1 VSARPP
7 AGLLADLEVAVR
19 AALAGDAAHAQELA
33 YAVGRA
39 ALEHN
44 AGVVELAASLR
55 AAVQREAAGG
65 LAPDR
70 LQAALSLMAEVL
82 APYEMALRGHRDAN
96 AELRRMTNALEAKV
110 EQRGHELA
118 QAEVRFRALVEHVP
132 AVIYVAPSSLPLWM
146 TYVSPQIQ
154 PLLGF
159 TQAEWLAGPDLWEQQ
174 MEPADKGRVLEQWA
188 QAAATGAPLTLEYR
202 MRSRS
207 GAAAWVRDESR
218 RQQDGTRLG
227 IWQDVSERRDLES
240 QLRQSQKMEAVGQLA
255 GGVAHD
261 FNNLITVMLNFG
273 HFVQEDLGPD
283 HPSAADL
290 EEVLMAAERASA
302 LTRQLLALSRR
313 HVFQPQKMDLNEVV
327 GGMERM
333 LHRLIGEDVDLK
345 VVAHARAPWVFA
357 DRGSLEQVLLNLVV
371 NGREA
376 MPEGGKLTVET
387 QEVDLDEVVGLLKAP
402 PGRYVMLAVTDTG
415 VGMGPGT
422 QARIFEPFFTTKGE
436 GRGTGLGLSTVHQIV
451 RQAKGDLQLYSA
463 PGRGT
468 TFRVYFPR
476 AEEAAA
482 QERASPPSAHEL
494 TGTETLLVAEDEQS
508 VRAALV
514 RALSAAGYTVLEADA
529 PEEAL
534 EVSRGY
540 SGRISLLVTDVVMPQ
555 MSGAVLAD
563 ILVKER
569 PGMPVLYLS
578 GYTGGALV
586 HQGLFQS
593 GAAYLQKPF
602 TGEALLLAVR
612 KALDGV
618 KR

>member
-1 VSARPP
+1 
-7 AGLLADLEVAVR
+7 
-19 AALAGDAAHAQELA
+19 
-33 YAVGRA
+33 
-39 ALEHN
+39 
-44 AGVVELAASLR
+44 
-55 AAVQREAAGG
+55 
-65 LAPDR
+65 
-70 LQAALSLMAEVL
+70 
-82 APYEMALRGHRDAN
+82 
-96 AELRRMTNALEAKV
+96 
-110 EQRGHELA
+110 
-118 QAEVRFRALVEHVP
+118 
-132 AVIYVAPSSLPLWM
+132 
-146 TYVSPQIQ
+146 
-154 PLLGF
+154 
-159 TQAEWLAGPDLWEQQ
+159 
-174 MEPADKGRVLEQWA
+174 
-188 QAAATGAPLTLEYR
+188 
-202 MRSRS
+202 
-207 GAAAWVRDESR
+207 
-218 RQQDGTRLG
+218 
-227 IWQDVSERRDLES
+227 
-240 QLRQSQKMEAVGQLA
+240 
-255 GGVAHD
+255 
-261 FNNLITVMLNFG
+261 
-273 HFVQEDLGPD
+273 
-283 HPSAADL
+283 
-290 EEVLMAAERASA
+290 
-302 LTRQLLALSRR
+302 
-313 HVFQPQKMDLNEVV
+313 
-327 GGMERM
+327 
-333 LHRLIGEDVDLK
+333 
-345 VVAHARAPWVFA
+345 
-357 DRGSLEQVLLNLVV
+357 
-371 NGREA
+371 
-376 MPEGGKLTVET
+376 
-387 QEVDLDEVVGLLKAP
+387 
-402 PGRYVMLAVTDTG
+402 VTDTG
-415 VGMGPGT
+415 VGMDPGT

-482 QERASPPSAHEL
+482 KERASPPSAHEL

-555 MSGAVLAD
+555 MSGAALAD

-569 PGMPVLYLS
+569 PGTPVLYLS